1 MNRNLLLLKIKNN
14 KLPVKVPSQE
24 NQTQNLIQP
33 NDKFN
38 PDVKAKFNENNGERR
53 KQIKPSD
60 FKLPDVITEQ
70 KSKNLPIDKLEKER
84 EKQQLTLN
92 PQKPKRKINFTPNIN
107 IETQTQQKESTNE
120 FYQQEKEKLNQQKN
134 DLENIL
140 KRYQKIV

>member
-1 MNRNLLLLKIKNN
+1 MNRNILLLKIKNN
-14 KLPVKVPSQE
+14 KLPVKVPSHE
-24 NQTQNLIQP
+24 NQIQNLIQP

-38 PDVKAKFNENNGERR
+38 PDVKAKFNENNGERK

-70 KSKNLPIDKLEKER
+70 KSKNLPVDKLEKER
-84 EKQQLTLN
+84 EKQQLILN

-120 FYQQEKEKLNQQKN
+120 FYQKEKEKLNQQKN

-140 KRYQKIV
+140 KRYQK